1 MKKLLLL
8 SLPLLVAASNGN
20 NGIRLSFSPHYSY
33 NYLYQDDKDPRG
45 KWGFGGELEIRNFI
59 PHIGLKLRGNM
70 VTYPAVASTDTYE
83 YEFIPLTLCTSFDL
97 LPFIEPTWFNLTLE
111 TGFGLYL
118 WRALDNGSVVVL
130 PDNTEMSE
138 RDIGFVGG
146 LSLQVRPYKLIAL
159 EIASRFNYIASSDL
173 EKYGYSDKDEKL
185 WENGVG
191 LKIIMPW

>member
-70 VTYPAVASTDTYE
+70 LTYPAVAAMDTYE

-130 PDNTEMSE
+130 PDDTEMSE
-138 RDIGFVGG
+138 RDVGFVGG
-146 LSLQVRPYKLIAL
+146 FTLQLRPVKYIAL
-159 EIASRFNYIASSDL
+159 EYTTRYNYIASAEL
-173 EKYGYSDKDEKL
+173 EKYGYFDKDEKI
-185 WENGVG
+185 WEHGVG
-191 LKIIMPW
+191 LKIFIP